1 MFRFTGN
8 EYPARTH
15 LSEITMNVTTAD
27 KIQLECDYVDGSIV
41 NGIRESKIFSFIII
55 LGSKPGYRKTAQS
68 YSKESL

>member
-1 MFRFTGN
+1 
-8 EYPARTH
+8 
-15 LSEITMNVTTAD
+15 MNVTPAD

-41 NGIRESKIFSFIII
+41 NGIRESKIFSFILII